1 METALVQSE
10 LVWENPAENRRHFAD
25 LLRPLAGSVDLI
37 VLPEMFTTGFTMNPQ
52 NIPTEEG
59 QRTLDWM
66 LEQAS
71 LANAALT
78 GSIVFPEGGRHY
90 NRLVFAMPDGTYEQ
104 YDKRHTFTL
113 AGEDRV
119 YTRGTGRLQV
129 DFRGFTFCPLICY
142 DLRFPV
148 WSRNTEGYD
157 VLIYVANWPSPRVFA
172 WDTLLQARAIEN
184 MSYVLGVNRVG
195 TDPNSLSYSG
205 HTAAYDSL
213 GNCLAFS
220 EGEEILRVS
229 LSKSHLK
236 TTRDSLRFLQDRDR
250 FSLES

>member
-157 VLIYVANWPSPRVFA
+157 VLIYVANWPSPRVSA